1 MEIFNLHFTTLET
14 LAITWIIFFSSCL
27 FFSLHE
33 FALYAMSSVSEI
45 NGTRSLIK
53 NDTNDRSVLRWSF
66 FPNGNTTAN
75 PELPDNNKA
84 DLQAGGTD
92 QYKNHYTHYDNNVV
106 SGTSNHHEDSSNSI
120 SLAQKI
126 IKKIKQKFKAGD
138 IPFP

>member
-1 MEIFNLHFTTLET
+1 VEIFNLHFTTFEM
-14 LAITWIIFFSSCL
+14 LAIIWIIIFSSCL

-33 FALYAMSSVSEI
+33 FALYAMVSVSEV

-53 NDTNDRSVLRWSF
+53 NDTNDRSILRWSLS
-66 FPNGNTTAN
+66 PHGNTTAT

-84 DLQAGGTD
+84 DLQTGGTG
-92 QYKNHYTHYDNNVV
+92 QYKIHYFHD
-106 SGTSNHHEDSSNSI
+106 SNDGSNSI

-138 IPFP
+138 VPFP